1 MRKRT
6 VSIIVAFL
14 MGGITVSLG
23 AETIKPEVRAI
34 DEFPSAIGFYAGIIS
49 GTGMSYQKWTPGF
62 GYQITAGALYLP
74 EEAWSGNLLDYSIG
88 VQFQFPISGDDFSD
102 KLAGQ
107 LYVFTG
113 LNHSGYI
120 PWDYTRGDDLDDP
133 GTYSVGA
140 YTPVVTVGAGFG
152 IEVVLFRRFSI
163 PFELGYAASLNPLML
178 DDPVN
183 AFAIRIA
190 PQGGFRYRY

>member
-49 GTGMSYQKWTPGF
+49 GTGMSYQRWTPSF

-74 EEAWSGNLLDYSIG
+74 EGTGGGNLLDYSVG

-102 KLAGQ
+102 RLAGQ
-107 LYVFTG
+107 LYIFTG
-113 LNHSGYI
+113 VNHSGYI
-120 PWDYTRGDDLDDP
+120 ERYALSDP
-133 GTYSVGA
+133 EAAPQSPGP
-140 YTPVVTVGAGFG
+140 YTPLFKIGAGVG

>member
-1 MRKRT
+1 MKKCA
-6 VSIIVAFL
+6 VSIIVALL
-14 MGGITVSLG
+14 MGGITLNLG
-23 AETIKPEVRAI
+23 AESVRPEVRAI

-49 GTGMSYQKWTPGF
+49 GMGMSYQRWTPSF

-74 EEAWSGNLLDYSIG
+74 ADSFTGNLLDYSVG
-88 VQFQFPISGDDFSD
+88 LQFQFPISGDDFSD
-102 KLAGQ
+102 RLAGQ
-107 LYVFTG
+107 LYIFTG
-113 LNHSGYI
+113 VSHSGEI
-120 PWDYTRGDDLDDP
+120 PQTYHPSDP
-133 GTYSVGA
+133 EAAPQSPGP
-140 YTPVVTVGAGFG
+140 YTPLFKIGAGVG

-163 PFELGYAASLNPLML
+163 PIELGYAASLNPLML